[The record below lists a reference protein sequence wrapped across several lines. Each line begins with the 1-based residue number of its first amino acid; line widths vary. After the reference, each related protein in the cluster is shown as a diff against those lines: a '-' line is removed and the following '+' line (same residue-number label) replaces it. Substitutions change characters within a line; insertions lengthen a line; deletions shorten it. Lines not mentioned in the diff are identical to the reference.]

1 MTDRPRA
8 WLHLLWPQWIG
19 PNLRIILLARLTIS
33 AARAIAGVVT
43 ALYLAAEG
51 FSPVALGFLFFAVTA
66 ASAVMATLVGLLAD
80 RFGRKPF
87 LIAIPLLAAMAAVV
101 YALVRDPVV
110 LFVVAAVGTFG
121 RGAGAGGGSVGPY
134 QPAESA
140 FVAEAAT
147 GKLRPAAFGRLAFF
161 SALGALAGG
170 LMAAL
175 AHTHPH
181 LSMAEATAVY
191 RPAFL
196 AAALLAAAAGL
207 MAIGLREPTATGPPA
222 RVRRRVRWPH
232 RSWPALWRFW
242 VTNSVN
248 GVAIGMFGPFMSYW
262 LYVRYGATP
271 GEIGLLFALVNL
283 GSLVSTLAAAPIGR
297 RLGTV
302 PAIVA
307 VRAVTGVM
315 LVPMVL
321 APSFWMAGGLYLIRM
336 VVQRIGLPL
345 RQSFTQD
352 LADPEERASLAA
364 LSNLPA
370 QGTMA
375 GSQVLAGYLFDE
387 VGMAA
392 PFELAAV
399 FQVANAVLYGA
410 LFGPWRPGQ
419 RDAPPASSAEPDGVL
434 PTPGAGL

>member
-1 MTDRPRA
+1 M
-8 WLHLLWPQWIG
+8 
-19 PNLRIILLARLTIS
+19 
-33 AARAIAGVVT
+33 
-43 ALYLAAEG
+43 
-51 FSPVALGFLFFAVTA
+51 
-66 ASAVMATLVGLLAD
+66 
-80 RFGRKPF
+80 
-87 LIAIPLLAAMAAVV
+87 
-101 YALVRDPVV
+101 
-110 LFVVAAVGTFG
+110 
-121 RGAGAGGGSVGPY
+121 
-134 QPAESA
+134 
-140 FVAEAAT
+140 
-147 GKLRPAAFGRLAFF
+147 
-161 SALGALAGG
+161 
-170 LMAAL
+170 
-175 AHTHPH
+175 
-181 LSMAEATAVY
+181 
-191 RPAFL
+191 
-196 AAALLAAAAGL
+196 
-207 MAIGLREPTATGPPA
+207 
-222 RVRRRVRWPH
+222 
-232 RSWPALWRFW
+232 
-242 VTNSVN
+242 
-248 GVAIGMFGPFMSYW
+248 
-262 LYVRYGATP
+262 
-271 GEIGLLFALVNL
+271 VNL
-283 GSLVSTLAAAPIGR
+283 GSLVSTLSAASIAR

-321 APSFWMAGGLYLIRM
+321 APSFWLAGGLYLVRM